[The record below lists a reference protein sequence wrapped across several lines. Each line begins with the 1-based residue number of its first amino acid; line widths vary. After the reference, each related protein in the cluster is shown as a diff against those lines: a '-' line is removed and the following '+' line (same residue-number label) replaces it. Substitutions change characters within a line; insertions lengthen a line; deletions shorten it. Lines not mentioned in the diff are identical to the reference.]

1 MRTQIVW
8 GLLAL
13 TLVAATSA
21 TASSATQTARPTLT
35 FVHRA
40 PLVVRGAHFR
50 ARELVRLTA
59 TSGTASSAATTAR
72 ATRAGRIVARF
83 DYTAPLCV
91 RLVVQA
97 TGRSGDHAKLVVK
110 PQPGST
116 GVPCGL

>member
-1 MRTQIVW
+1 MRTQIAW

-40 PLVVRGAHFR
+40 PLVVRGTHFR

-59 TSGTASSAATTAR
+59 TSGTTSAATTAR

-83 DYTAPLCV
+83 DYTALLCV